1 LIILNQ
7 SIMSMD
13 HSSHGSH
20 SGHDSNMPM
29 MMMPN
34 NEIETT
40 ESTSS
45 LHSNHVGAMSG
56 MKVIAVIVIESVIFC
71 ICISTLEWM
80 RPFCF
85 MGGIQ
90 APSVAL
96 LDPWEYLFR
105 RSLSSIKYSSTSNSS
120 TSNQP
125 VQYYDEILLPSPL
138 AVNYSKNAHPE
149 PKSLDTNAASHH
161 SVHNIVLSYVNI
173 HDIQC
178 MVMFSV
184 NPRGWS
190 RIFLIWVEEICRRRR
205 DRTLSLTTDNYVR
218 DNY

>member
-1 LIILNQ
+1 MHHIIAAVDNLNH

-34 NEIETT
+34 DEIATT
-40 ESTSS
+40 ESTNS

-56 MKVIAVIVIESVIFC
+56 MKMYFHFGVEETILFYGWKT
-71 ICISTLEWM
+71 STV
-80 RPFCF
+80 
-85 MGGIQ
+85 GGLIG
-90 APSVAL
+90 SM
-96 LDPWEYLFR
+96 
-105 RSLSSIKYSSTSNSS
+105 
-120 TSNQP
+120 
-125 VQYYDEILLPSPL
+125 
-138 AVNYSKNAHPE
+138 NAHPE
-149 PKSLDTNAASHH
+149 PKSPDTNAASHH

-178 MVMFSV
+178 MAMFSL

-190 RIFLIWVEEICRRRR
+190 RIFLIWMEEICRRRR
-205 DRTLSLTTDNYVR
+205 DRTLSLTNRTTTLETIINYS
-218 DNY
+218 